1 MIEFQKATVQAGEFV
16 LKNVSLRIEQGEYG
30 VLMGPTGCGK
40 TTLLEAAVGLRAVAS
55 GRILAGGVNV
65 TRLKPSARQIGYVPQ
80 DGVLFS
86 AMTVAEHLAF
96 PLRIR
101 RMKPA
106 EIQRRV
112 DELADLLGISGL
124 LDRRPR
130 GLSGGERQRTALGR
144 ALSFRPKAL
153 LLDEPLSALDEET
166 RERMYNVLKRVQKA
180 ERAAVLHVT
189 HSSGEAAA
197 LADRVYYLKNGKAAE
212 VERTGDVV

>member
-16 LKNVSLRIEQGEYG
+16 LKNVSIRIEQGEYG

-55 GRILAGGVNV
+55 GRVLAGGVDV

-80 DGVLFS
+80 DGALFS

-101 RMKPA
+101 RMKRA

-112 DELADLLGISGL
+112 DDLADLLGISGL

-166 RERMYNVLKRVQKA
+166 RERMYNVLKRVQKV
-180 ERAAVLHVT
+180 EQAAVLHVT
-189 HSSGEAAA
+189 HSSSEAAA
-197 LADRVYYLKNGKAAE
+197 LADRVFHLKNGKAAE
-212 VERTGDVV
+212 VERTGDAL

>member
-1 MIEFQKATVQAGEFV
+1 MIEFQKATVQSGEFV
-16 LKNVSLRIEQGEYG
+16 LKNVSIRIEQGEYG

-55 GRILAGGVNV
+55 GRVLAGGVDV
-65 TRLKPSARQIGYVPQ
+65 TCLKPSARQIGYVPQ
-80 DGVLFS
+80 DGVLFTS
-86 AMTVAEHLAF
+86 MTVAEHLAF

-101 RMKPA
+101 RMERAK
-106 EIQRRV
+106 IQRRV

-124 LDRRPR
+124 LDRSPR

-166 RERMYNVLKRVQKA
+166 RERMYNVLKRVQQA
-180 ERAAVLHVT
+180 EQASVLHVT

-197 LADRVYYLKNGKAAE
+197 LADRVFHLKNGKAAE
-212 VERTGDVV
+212 VE

>member
-1 MIEFQKATVQAGEFV
+1 MIEFQKAAVQAGEFV

-40 TTLLEAAVGLRAVAS
+40 TTLLEAAVGLRAVSS
-55 GRILAGGVNV
+55 GRVLAGGVDV

-80 DGVLFS
+80 DGVLFTS
-86 AMTVAEHLAF
+86 MTVAEHLAF

-101 RMKPA
+101 RMEKA

-112 DELADLLGISGL
+112 NELADLLGIRGL

-166 RERMYNVLKRVQKA
+166 RERMYNVLKRAQKA
-180 ERAAVLHVT
+180 EQASVLHVT

-197 LADRVYYLKNGKAAE
+197 LADRMFHLKNGKAAE
-212 VERTGDVV
+212 VE